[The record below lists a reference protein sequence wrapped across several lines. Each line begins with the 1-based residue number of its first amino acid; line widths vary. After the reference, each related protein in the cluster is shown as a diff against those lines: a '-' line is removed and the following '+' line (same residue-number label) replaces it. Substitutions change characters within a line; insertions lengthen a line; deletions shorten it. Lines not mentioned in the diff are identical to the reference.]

1 MSDATSLA
9 MFKSEIKMENPYFSY
24 EWVKRKGKSFL
35 PITTEGIYI
44 FGGRLQNG
52 EAVNDLRII

>member
-1 MSDATSLA
+1 